1 MKRLELAIDSDLT
14 QVSLAAVAIHRV
26 CLYLGLDDAL
36 AGEVELCVAEAVTN
50 SIRHAYH
57 GNAGNR
63 VTIVLAASS
72 DRLSIEVC
80 DTGSV
85 MPLESQK
92 RLQRSLRATEVQICD
107 RTSIPE
113 GGRGLHIIRELMDE
127 VFYTSEHRL
136 NHLVMIKYLG
146 EIPRDKQE

>member
-1 MKRLELAIDSDLT
+1 LKRLELAIDSDLT

-26 CLYLGLDDAL
+26 CLYLGLNDAR

-57 GNAGNR
+57 GIPGNR
-63 VTIVLAASS
+63 VTIALAASS
-72 DRLSIEVC
+72 DRLLIEVC
-80 DTGSV
+80 DTGSA
-85 MPLESQK
+85 MPLESQQ
-92 RLQRSLRATEVQICD
+92 RLERSLRTPEVQMCD

-127 VFYTSEHRL
+127 VSYTSKHQL
-136 NHLVMIKYLG
+136 NHLVMTKYLA
-146 EIPRDKQE
+146 EIPRHEA